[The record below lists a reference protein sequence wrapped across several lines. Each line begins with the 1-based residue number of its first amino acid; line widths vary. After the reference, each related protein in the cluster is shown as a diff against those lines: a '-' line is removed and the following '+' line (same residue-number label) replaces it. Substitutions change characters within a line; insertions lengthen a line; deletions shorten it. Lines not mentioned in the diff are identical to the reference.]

1 MVQLFRPEKV
11 ISNVEKRAAAQR
23 AAEGKK
29 EPLPVT
35 GPPATEVV
43 RAISSSTLSEQ
54 GAPAGK
60 IAIALE
66 SERRERALKKTR
78 GF

>member
-1 MVQLFRPEKV
+1 MVQLFRPV
-11 ISNVEKRAAAQR
+11 AANVKKRGEALAAAQ
-23 AAEGKK
+23 GKK
-29 EPLPVT
+29 APLPVT

-43 RAISSSTLSEQ
+43 RAISSKTLSEQ
-54 GAPAGK
+54 GAPVGK

-66 SERRERALKKTR
+66 SERKERKLKDTR

>member
-1 MVQLFRPEKV
+1 MVQLFRPV
-11 ISNVEKRAAAQR
+11 VANVEKRTEALRAAQ
-23 AAEGKK
+23 GKK
-29 EPLPVT
+29 APLPVT

-43 RAISSSTLSEQ
+43 RAISSKTLSEQ

-60 IAIALE
+60 IAIALD
-66 SERRERALKKTR
+66 SERKERELKKTR

>member
-1 MVQLFRPEKV
+1 MVQLFRPAAV
-11 ISNVEKRAAAQR
+11 VANVEKRKAAQR

-29 EPLPVT
+29 EPLPIT
-35 GPPATEVV
+35 GEPATEVV
-43 RAISSSTLSEQ
+43 RAISSSTLAEQ

-60 IAIALE
+60 IAIALD
-66 SERRERALKKTR
+66 SERKERELKKTR

>member
-1 MVQLFRPEKV
+1 MVQLFRPAAV
-11 ISNVEKRAAAQR
+11 VSNVKKRGEALRAAQ
-23 AAEGKK
+23 GKPA
-29 EPLPVT
+29 PLPVT

-43 RAISSSTLSEQ
+43 RAISSKTLSEQ

-66 SERRERALKKTR
+66 SERREQKLKKTR